1 MLWLFQGKTT
11 FLRQL
16 RLTYDKAGLDAERE
30 AMRLVI
36 LLSITRTLDVL
47 LGLLENDADQTKD
60 PSHSKESAYR
70 HRLRLSPLLGLE
82 SDLRTALGGLAAG
95 PTAPSLVAH
104 AAELAA
110 NKDGIQTLRWRDPVV
125 GKEDDPSRSS
135 IDLDAPNPD
144 GPSANDRLQQLR
156 SRNNSPTTVDREP
169 LFAPRF
175 AEKIGSFAF
184 GNGKDARRAK
194 AQGGEGGATNGNALD
209 GNGVYHAGKDDPVHL
224 LAALKDEVMA
234 LWQDTVKA
242 GLIMGEGPRQTT
254 QGGFEMTESAK
265 YFLRSLDRISRADWL
280 PSDDDLLNVR
290 VRTLGIEHH
299 YLDITPTQRYRM
311 CDVAGARGVKHAWAP
326 YFEGE
331 HNSLPTPRFALC

>member
-1 MLWLFQGKTT
+1 
-11 FLRQL
+11 
-16 RLTYDKAGLDAERE
+16 
-30 AMRLVI
+30 MRLVI
-36 LLSITRTLDVL
+36 LLSITRTLQVL
-47 LGLLENDADQTKD
+47 LSLLENNADQTPD
-60 PSHSKESAYR
+60 PNQSKQSAYT

-82 SDLRTALGGLAAG
+82 ADLRTALGGLAAG

-104 AAELAA
+104 AAELA
-110 NKDGIQTLRWRDPVV
+110 NNTDGIQTLSWRDPLV
-125 GKEDDPSRSS
+125 GQEQDSSRSS
-135 IDLDAPNPD
+135 IDLDGEGHD
-144 GPSANDRLQQLR
+144 GSSANDRLQQLR

-184 GNGKDARRAK
+184 GSGKDARRAK
-194 AQGGEGGATNGNALD
+194 AQGGENGATNGQSNGVD
-209 GNGVYHAGKDDPVHL
+209 QDGVYHAGKDDPVHL
-224 LAALKDEVMA
+224 LAALKDDVTA

-280 PSDDDLLNVR
+280 PSDNDLLNVR

-299 YLDITPTQRYRM
+299 YLDITPTQRYRI

-326 YFEGE
+326 YFEGQWCRLAVVGL
-331 HNSLPTPRFALC
+331 SVIVY